1 MQARLTTRLPEAL
14 HAPFPRCSSDP
25 QRAIEFVRSMPGVTS
40 ALVGMKR
47 LEHVEENLGGMRLE
61 PA

>member
-1 MQARLTTRLPEAL
+1 
-14 HAPFPRCSSDP
+14 
-25 QRAIEFVRSMPGVTS
+25 MPGVTS